1 MKAALPAF
9 PIQGGCACG
18 ALRYEVTAAPIALY
32 ACCCAACQT
41 LTGAAFS
48 LAMPLMRE
56 TFRVTQGE
64 PACWNRVADSGRTI
78 PQRFC
83 AACGTRLFTEP
94 PLSPQTVTLRPGTL
108 DDTSWLVPA
117 AAFWTRSAQPWTVF
131 PDGAL
136 LYETQPDDFMPV
148 VRRWREMLG

>member
-1 MKAALPAF
+1 MTLKLPVF

-18 ALRYEVTAAPIALY
+18 AIRYEVTAAPIGVY
-32 ACCCAACQT
+32 ACCCGDCQT

-48 LAMPLMRE
+48 LAMPLMRKH
-56 TFRVTQGE
+56 FRVTQGE
-64 PACWNRVADSGRTI
+64 PAAWNRKADSGRTI

-83 AACGTRLFTEP
+83 ATCGTRLYTEP
-94 PLSPQTVTLRPGTL
+94 PLSPETITLRPGSL

-117 AAFWTRSAQPWTVF
+117 AAFWTSSAQPWTQF
-131 PDGAL
+131 PEGAL

-148 VRRWREMLG
+148 VRAWRGMIG